1 MVSSPHE
8 GLDRGDNTRAAG
20 AGAGVSGCIS
30 TSGPS
35 EVTVGVG
42 TTRIRADIFN
52 FDLKTEPV
60 VSEHRTLVPGYPEFQ
75 HWRRGCSARPQGK
88 SCCHCRCRKAR
99 PNNGT
104 MAASL
109 MHAISSMQV
118 HDLTNYS
125 LFCVFSVTF
134 ASSRVLFQSVP
145 VTTLQSHLGTISKL
159 CVFIRQQ
166 RMHNR

>member
-60 VSEHRTLVPGYPEFQ
+60 VREHRTYLYQGTLNFSIGEEDAAHVPKEKAAVTVAVE
-75 HWRRGCSARPQGK
+75 RQG
-88 SCCHCRCRKAR
+88 
-99 PNNGT
+99 
-104 MAASL
+104 
-109 MHAISSMQV
+109 Q
-118 HDLTNYS
+118 
-125 LFCVFSVTF
+125 
-134 ASSRVLFQSVP
+134 
-145 VTTLQSHLGTISKL
+145 TT
-159 CVFIRQQ
+159 VR
-166 RMHNR
+166 